1 MDRAL
6 SFFGLGARSV
16 CFQSSE
22 TIPTPCPALPC
33 HALPCS
39 AWRQQGLR
47 HPAKLSLG
55 SPRAGVNRLVASERG
70 MTAPRGLSWW
80 DWVDLRVRIWTMDS
94 VLRLVWW
101 WKRRRSFTDRDIG

>member
-1 MDRAL
+1 M
-6 SFFGLGARSV
+6 
-16 CFQSSE
+16 
-22 TIPTPCPALPC
+22 PCPALPC
-33 HALPCS
+33 LYT
-39 AWRQQGLR
+39 QGLR
-47 HPAKLSLG
+47 HPARLALG

-101 WKRRRSFTDRDIG
+101 WTRRRSFTDRDIG